1 MTMSEFNDPLS
12 ELSGSLGQDYEQ
24 SRAAQRDRVIAE
36 LKQVIERVP
45 EQSEFTNSRR
55 YRVWGPILLLGSLIL
70 TAICFNLERMGAVAA
85 CAFTVFIAAAVTW
98 QHRNAGT
105 QVFMRLTRRQLF
117 VDTLDAPVDMA
128 EVEDVSV
135 KDEGLVT
142 VQTLEMSS
150 EAVLPK
156 HHVVKLQFFGNQAM
170 VLKKPRPQV
179 RIMSAGLASN
189 GRKLDNEEVL
199 AVLAAYRDAAHAQRQ
214 LDLLQADE

>member
-12 ELSGSLGQDYEQ
+12 ELSGSLGQEYEQ

-70 TAICFNLERMGAVAA
+70 TAVCFNLERMGAVAA

-199 AVLAAYRDAAHAQRQ
+199 AMLAAYRDAAHAQRQ

>member
-1 MTMSEFNDPLS
+1 MSEFNDPLS
-12 ELSGSLGQDYEQ
+12 DLSGSLGQDYQQ

-70 TAICFNLERMGAVAA
+70 TAVCFNLERMGAVAA

-128 EVEDVSV
+128 QVEDVSV

>member
-12 ELSGSLGQDYEQ
+12 DLSGSLGQDYEQ

-70 TAICFNLERMGAVAA
+70 TAVCFNLERMGAVAA

-128 EVEDVSV
+128 QVEDVSV

>member
-12 ELSGSLGQDYEQ
+12 DLSGSLGQDYQQ

-70 TAICFNLERMGAVAA
+70 TAVCFNLERMGAVAA

-128 EVEDVSV
+128 QVEDVSV